1 MGVCVSVSVC
11 VLCPGLQNS
20 QRRWGGPGS
29 AIPPH
34 ASIKT
39 FYTAPDCWKLSKSDV
54 LNKYFLAPSDFFF
67 LNRNK
72 TKQNQ
77 PITLAYLSLS
87 TRTQQS

>member
-1 MGVCVSVSVC
+1 MCFCVC
-11 VLCPGLQNS
+11 LCFMSRPANS
-20 QRRWGGPGS
+20 QRRLGGPGS

-54 LNKYFLAPSDFFF
+54 LNKYFLAPSDFFLF
-67 LNRNK
+67 LTEKNK
-72 TKQNQ
+72 TQNH